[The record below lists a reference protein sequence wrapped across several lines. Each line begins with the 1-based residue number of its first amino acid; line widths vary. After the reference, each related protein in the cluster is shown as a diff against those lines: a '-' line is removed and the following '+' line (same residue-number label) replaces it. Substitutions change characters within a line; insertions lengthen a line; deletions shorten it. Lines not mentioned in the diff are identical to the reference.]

1 MQSWLKK
8 VSAID
13 WLKQEGNGEFGLIGE
28 EIDNNDHLGI
38 AVRKGDS
45 LKAEFDAALAKKSKK
60 AVNWQKLKKA
70 HFQSDTFL
78 SLAHLLL
85 VCRLSILAY

>member
-1 MQSWLKK
+1 MAEK

-45 LKAEFDAALAKKSKK
+45 LK
-60 AVNWQKLKKA
+60 
-70 HFQSDTFL
+70 L
-78 SLAHLLL
+78 SLMQL
-85 VCRLSILAY
+85 